1 MIASGVH
8 SAVRGRR
15 SMDIHSLI
23 PGNALLIQLISVFFA
38 LRLMRYAEKRVIA
51 VYRSLRYH

>member
-1 MIASGVH
+1 
-8 SAVRGRR
+8 
-15 SMDIHSLI
+15 MDIHSLI

>member
-1 MIASGVH
+1 
-8 SAVRGRR
+8 
-15 SMDIHSLI
+15 MDIHSLI

-51 VYRSLRYH
+51 VYRSLR